1 MNILHIITQ
10 KPNSTGSGIYMSG
23 MIKGFE
29 KLVYEQGVIAGI
41 DKLDTI
47 ECFNPNIKFYPVVY
61 NTDELPFNVL
71 GMSDIM
77 PYDSTIYKE
86 MSLDMIDKLKV
97 AFSHRIKKAIDEIK
111 PDIIIC
117 HHLYLLTAYVR
128 EIVKDIPVV
137 GICHGTCLKQI
148 QGHNLEKDYIKNN
161 IKNLDMIFSLHE
173 EQKKEII
180 DIFNV
185 KPSKVFS
192 LGSGYDEN
200 MFFNK
205 KIDNENIN
213 ITFAGK
219 ICKLKGVESLIRSLN
234 KVNYKKELI
243 NINIVGDGNNKEEYN
258 NILKLAKSCK
268 FDIKFLGKIKQT
280 ELAEIFRDT
289 HIFILPSFFEGLPL
303 VVIEA
308 LASGCNVI
316 TTDIPG
322 VSEWIGEKINTSGK
336 IKYIELP
343 KMKKI
348 AIPYEEELPKYEE
361 ELGNAINDMISSIIN
376 FNTRN
381 KLIDMEDKTWVGLC
395 NRLKENM
402 LYKDEVYKM

>member
-29 KLVYEQGVIAGI
+29 KLGYEQGVIAGI
-41 DKLDTI
+41 DKFDTL

-97 AFSHRIKKAIDEIK
+97 AFSYRIKKAIDEIK
-111 PDIIIC
+111 PDIVIC

-148 QGHNLEKDYIKNN
+148 QSHNLEKDYIKNN

-180 DIFNV
+180 DIFDV

-205 KIDNENIN
+205 KIGNESIN

-219 ICKLKGVESLIRSLN
+219 ICKLKGVESLIRSLD

-243 NINIVGDGNNKEEYN
+243 NINIIGDGSNKEEYN
-258 NILKLAKSCK
+258 NILKLASSCK

-322 VSEWIGEKINTSGK
+322 VSEWIGEEINTSGK
-336 IKYIELP
+336 ISYIDLP
-343 KMKKI
+343 KMKNI
-348 AIPYEEELPKYEE
+348 AIPYEDELPKYEE
-361 ELGNAINDMISSIIN
+361 ELGSSINDMINSIIN

-381 KLIDMEDKTWVGLC
+381 KLIDMKDKTWVGLC
-395 NRLKENM
+395 NRLKDNII
-402 LYKDEVYKM
+402 YKDEAYNM